1 MKKILFFL
9 LVGGSALFVTSCT
22 KQYNQVTPNE
32 TVYADIKTTDWAANK
47 TGLTDSVVINTPQI
61 DNYFTN
67 HGGVIVYFT
76 FDGGVS
82 YEQIPEV
89 YNNVSFSYIY
99 TAGGIILYAQTSNG
113 ASAITPPSDLTAKIV
128 LVPSN

>member
-9 LVGGSALFVTSCT
+9 LAGGSALFMASCT

-32 TVYADIKTTDWAANK
+32 TVYADLKPSDWGTANG
-47 TGLTDSVVINTPQI
+47 GLTDTAVINTPQI
-61 DNYFTN
+61 DKYFSN
-67 HGGVIVYFT
+67 HGGVMVYFT
-76 FDGGVS
+76 FDGGQT

-89 YNNVSFSYIY
+89 YNNVSFTYIY
-99 TAGGIILYAQTSNG
+99 TDGGIELYAQSANG
-113 ASAITPPSDLTAKIV
+113 AQVITPPAELTAKIV

>member
-1 MKKILFFL
+1 M
-9 LVGGSALFVTSCT
+9 VSCT

-32 TVYADIKTTDWAANK
+32 TVYADIKTSDWAANS
-47 TGLTDSVVINTPQI
+47 TGLTDSVTINTPQI
-61 DNYFTN
+61 DNYFSN

-76 FDGGVS
+76 FDGGQT

-99 TAGGIILYAQTSNG
+99 TSGGIILYAQSANG
-113 ASAITPPSDLTAKIV
+113 AQPITPPADLTAKVV

>member
-9 LVGGSALFVTSCT
+9 LIGGALFIASCT
-22 KQYNQVTPNE
+22 KQYNEVNPNE
-32 TVYADIKTTDWAANK
+32 TVYANLKSTDWTTADTSKNYTA
-47 TGLTDSVVINTPQI
+47 TINTPQI
-61 DNYFTN
+61 NNYFAT

-76 FDGGVS
+76 FDGGKT

-89 YNNVSFSYIY
+89 YNNVSFSYTY
-99 TAGGIILYAQTSNG
+99 TAGGIVLYAQSSTG
-113 ASAITPPSDLTAKIV
+113 TGTISAPDALTAKIV

>member
-9 LVGGSALFVTSCT
+9 LIGGSALFAASCT

-32 TVYADIKTTDWAANK
+32 TVFANIKTSDWSANK

-76 FDGGVS
+76 FDGGAS

-89 YNNVSFSYIY
+89 YNNLSFTYVY
-99 TAGGIILYAQTSNG
+99 TSGGIILYAQTANG
-113 ASAITPPSDLTAKIV
+113 AQAVTAPDNLTAKIV

>member
-9 LVGGSALFVTSCT
+9 LIGGSALFMASCT
-22 KQYNQVTPNE
+22 KQYNEVNPNQ
-32 TVYADIKTTDWAANK
+32 TVYADIKTSDWAAN
-47 TGLTDSVVINTPQI
+47 TAGTTDSVTISTPEIDKYFNT
-61 DNYFTN
+61 

-76 FDGGVS
+76 FDGGQS

-89 YNNVSFSYIY
+89 YKNVSFTYVY
-99 TAGGIILYAQTSNG
+99 EPGGIIVYAQSSTG
-113 ASAITPPSDLTAKIV
+113 TGAITAPAALTAKIV

>member
-9 LVGGSALFVTSCT
+9 LTGGALFMTSCT
-22 KQYNQVTPNE
+22 KQYNETTPNE
-32 TVYADIKTTDWAANK
+32 TVYADLKTTDW
-47 TGLTDSVVINTPQI
+47 TTTDTSKNYTATINTPQI
-61 DNYFTN
+61 DSYFAN

-76 FDGGVS
+76 FDGGQT

-89 YNNVSFSYIY
+89 YNNVSFSYTY
-99 TAGGIILYAQTSNG
+99 TAGGIVLYAQSSTG
-113 ASAITPPSDLTAKIV
+113 TGTISAPAALTTKIV